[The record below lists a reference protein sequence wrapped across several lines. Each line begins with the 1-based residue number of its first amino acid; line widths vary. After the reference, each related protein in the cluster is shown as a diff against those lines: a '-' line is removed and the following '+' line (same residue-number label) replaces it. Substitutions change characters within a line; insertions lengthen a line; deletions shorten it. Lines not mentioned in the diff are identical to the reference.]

1 MKFQFKIQPFQTEA
15 AESVVRVFAGQPN
28 ASETKYRRDI
38 GSEKK
43 LGESE
48 RVERRGYMPISYANL
63 SEEEKRRVEEEYETA
78 YRNEDVQ
85 LTKELLLKN
94 IHSVQTANNIKYS
107 TDLVAGLG
115 AVSLDVEMETGTGK
129 TYVYIKTMFE
139 LHKAYGWSKFIVVVP
154 SIAIREGVKKS
165 FEMLE
170 DHFMQI
176 YGLKARYFI
185 YNSSNLHQ
193 LDEFSQNSG
202 INVMIINTQAFN
214 TTMNEDKNVEGRSGN
229 EAARIIYSKRDEFGS
244 RRPIDVIKAN
254 RPIIILDEPQKMGGA
269 ATQNALRK
277 NFAPLF
283 SLNYSA
289 THKTSHNLVYVLD
302 ALDAFKKK
310 LVKKIEV
317 KGFELKNLGGTN
329 RYMYLSA
336 IVIDKKKPPRARLE
350 FEVSRAGGSPKRE
363 THLLGVTDSLYA
375 ASKGVTPNGL
385 EEYRD
390 ISIADIDPIRA
401 TVTFSNGHV
410 LAAGEATGNIH
421 EDDIRR
427 IQIRETI
434 NSHFD
439 KEEKLFEQGI
449 KCLSLFFIDEVAKY
463 RQYGEDGE
471 EILGEYGRIFEEE
484 YTAVLN
490 ERLTLFPT
498 AYQAY
503 LRGIETADTHR
514 GYFSIDKKGHAV
526 NSTVARGSDESDDVS
541 AYDLILKKK
550 EILLSYGD
558 APEYKVRFIF
568 SHSALREG
576 WDNPNVFQICTLKH
590 SDNATAKR
598 QEVGRGLRLCVNAT
612 GERQDL
618 DVCGDALV
626 HSVNMLTVVA
636 SESYAGFVADLQ
648 SEIKSDLYERPTKA
662 SVEYFSGR
670 TIYLNNEDTHTFT
683 AAEATAIYN
692 YLVRNDYVDD
702 NGGVTDTY
710 RAAAEASSFA
720 PMKPELAPLA
730 DAVHKLVQGIFDPS
744 ILKDMTVNG
753 HDTKVKDNPLNENW
767 KDFKELWERINKKY
781 AYTVEF
787 DGDELIKKS
796 ITAIDADL
804 RVARLSY
811 TVTKGTQEGTDFN
824 VEHTETKKLDRA
836 HGGLATYDVIGKIA
850 EGTSLT
856 RRTVTAIL
864 DGITKEKLWM
874 FRENPEE
881 FIAKVVGIINRQ
893 KASVVVEHITY
904 VPSAEDPYT
913 QDIFNMS
920 RASDEYA
927 KAFKAKHAI
936 QDYVFTD
943 GANTASGSKSI
954 ERQFIEDLDVAEEVI
969 VYAKLPRGPK
979 GFQIPTPVGNY
990 SPDWAISFKKG
1001 AVKHIFFIA
1010 ETKGSMTST
1019 KFGEMTRGD
1028 EIEKAKISCAKK
1040 LFNEISTTGVKY
1052 HDVDSYQTLLTVMET
1067 L

>member
-15 AESVVRVFAGQPN
+15 AESVVKVFAGQ
-28 ASETKYRRDI
+28 TKHGESKFRRDV
-38 GSEKK
+38 GK
-43 LGESE
+43 LKGTLEESDPE
-48 RVERRGYMPISYANL
+48 F
-63 SEEEKRRVEEEYETA
+63 ETA
-78 YRNEDVQ
+78 YRNADVE
-85 LTKELLLKN
+85 LSKEQLLKN
-94 IHSVQTANNIKYS
+94 IRAVQAENNIKYS
-107 TDLVAGLG
+107 PEIAAGLG
-115 AVSLDVEMETGTGK
+115 AVSLDIEMETGTGK

-139 LHKAYGWSKFIVVVP
+139 LHKTYGWSKFIVVVP
-154 SIAIREGVKKS
+154 SVAIREGVKKS
-165 FEMLE
+165 FEITQE
-170 DHFMQI
+170 HFMEL
-176 YGLKARYFI
+176 YGLKARFFV

-214 TTMNEDKNVEGRSGN
+214 TTMNEEKNVEGRSGN
-229 EAARIIYSKRDEFGS
+229 EAARIIYTKRDEFGS

-269 ATQNALRK
+269 ATQNALKK
-277 NFAPLF
+277 NFSPLF

-289 THKTSHNLVYVLD
+289 THKISHNLIYVLD

-317 KGFELKNLGGTN
+317 KGFELKNLSGTN
-329 RYMYLSA
+329 GYMYLSD
-336 IVIDKKKPPRARLE
+336 IVLDKRKPPRARLE
-350 FEVSRAGGSPKRE
+350 FEVSRISGVPKRE
-363 THLLGVTDSLYA
+363 THLLDVGDSLYT
-375 ASKGVTPNGL
+375 ASKSLEQYKGV
-385 EEYRD
+385 
-390 ISIADIDPIRA
+390 SIAEIDPIRA
-401 TVTFSNGHV
+401 LVTFTNGEN
-410 LAAGEATGNIH
+410 LRAGEASGNVN
-421 EDDIRR
+421 EGDIRR

-434 NSHFD
+434 ASHFD

-484 YTAVLN
+484 YTAALN

-503 LRGIETADTHR
+503 LRGIETAATHR
-514 GYFSIDKKGHAV
+514 GYFSIDKKGRATDSAV
-526 NSTVARGSDESDDVS
+526 KRGNEFSDDIS
-541 AYDLILKKK
+541 AYDLILKHK
-550 EILLSYGD
+550 ELLLSFD
-558 APEYKVRFIF
+558 QPTRFLF

-576 WDNPNVFQICTLKH
+576 WDNPNVFQICALKH

-598 QEVGRGLRLCVNAT
+598 QEVGRGLRLCVNST

-618 DVCGDALV
+618 EVCGESLV
-626 HSVNMLTVVA
+626 QAVNMLTVVA
-636 SESYAGFVADLQ
+636 SESYGRFVADLQ
-648 SEIKSDLYERPTKA
+648 SEIKADLYERPTKA

-670 TIYLNNEDTHTFT
+670 IASIGEETHTFT

-692 YLVRNDYVDD
+692 YLVRNEYVDD
-702 NGGVTDTY
+702 DGGITDTY
-710 RAAAEASSFA
+710 RNAAGAGS
-720 PMKPELAPLA
+720 LAPLKSELEPFT
-730 DAVHKLVQGIFDPS
+730 DSVHKLVQAIFDPS
-744 ILKDMTVNG
+744 ILRDMAGNG
-753 HDTKVKDNPLNENW
+753 HDTKVKENPLNENW
-767 KDFKELWERINKKY
+767 KDFKELWERINNKY

-796 ITAIDADL
+796 IVAINAEL
-804 RVARLSY
+804 RVATLSY
-811 TVTKGTQEGTDFN
+811 TITKGGQEGTEFN
-824 VEHTETKKLDRA
+824 VERTETKKLARSQ
-836 HGGLATYDVIGKIA
+836 GGSAEYDLIGKIA
-850 EGTSLT
+850 EGTTLT
-856 RRTVTAIL
+856 RRTVTAVL
-864 DGITKEKLWM
+864 KGINREKLWF

-881 FIAKVVGIINRQ
+881 FIAKVCGIINRQ

-904 VPSAEDPYT
+904 APSAEEPYS

-927 KAFKAKHAI
+927 KAFRAKHAI

-943 GANTASGSKSI
+943 GSATNSI
-954 ERQFIEDLDVAEEVI
+954 ERKFVGDLDVANEVV
-969 VYAKLPRGPK
+969 VYAKLPRGPR
-979 GFQIPTPVGNY
+979 GFYIPTPVGNY

-1010 ETKGSMTST
+1010 ETKGTMDSL
-1019 KFGEMTRGD
+1019 ELRP
-1028 EIEKAKISCAKK
+1028 IEQAKISCAKK

-1052 HDVDSYQTLLTVMET
+1052 HDADSYQSLLTVMET

>member
-28 ASETKYRRDI
+28 VGETKYRRDI

-43 LGESE
+43 LSESE
-48 RVERRGYMPISYANL
+48 RMERRGYMPISYANL

-94 IHSVQTANNIKYS
+94 IHNVQTANNIKYS
-107 TDLVAGLG
+107 TDLVTGLG

-176 YGLKARYFI
+176 YGLKARQFI

-214 TTMNEDKNVEGRSGN
+214 TTMNEEKNVEGRSGN

-244 RRPIDVIKAN
+244 RRPIDVIRAN

-375 ASKGVTPNGL
+375 ASRGATANGL
-385 EEYRD
+385 EEYRG

-401 TVTFSNGHV
+401 TVTFSNGDV
-410 LAAGEATGNIH
+410 LVAGEATGNIH

-484 YTAVLN
+484 YTAALN

-498 AYQAY
+498 AYQTY
-503 LRGIETADTHR
+503 LRDIETADTHR

-526 NSTVARGSDESDDVS
+526 NSTVSRGSDESDDVS

-590 SDNATAKR
+590 SENATAKR
-598 QEVGRGLRLCVNAT
+598 QEVGRGLRLCVNAS

-618 DVCGDALV
+618 DVCGETLV

-662 SVEYFSGR
+662 SVEYFAGKSLRINGEPKQF
-670 TIYLNNEDTHTFT
+670 TQTEAQEIFVYLRSNGYVTKQGEVTDVYRN
-683 AAEATAIYN
+683 AAE
-692 YLVRNDYVDD
+692 
-702 NGGVTDTY
+702 NGT
-710 RAAAEASSFA
+710 
-720 PMKPELAPLA
+720 LAPL
-730 DAVHKLVQGIFDPS
+730 DPELEPYSETIHKLVQAIFDPS
-744 ILKDMTVNG
+744 ILNDMTVNG

-787 DGDELIKKS
+787 DGAELIKKS

-804 RVARLSY
+804 KVARLSY
-811 TVTKGTQEGTDFN
+811 TLIKGSQEGTDFN

-864 DGITKEKLWM
+864 EGITKEKLWL

-881 FIAKVVGIINRQ
+881 FIAKVIGLVNRQ
-893 KASVVVEHITY
+893 KASVVVDYITY
-904 VPSAEDPYT
+904 APSAEEPYT

-920 RASDEYA
+920 RSSDEYA

-936 QDYVFTD
+936 QDYIFTD
-943 GANTASGSKSI
+943 GTATDSI
-954 ERQFIEDLDVAEEVI
+954 ERRFAEDLDVADEVI

-1001 AVKHIFFIA
+1001 SVKHIFFIA

-1028 EIEKAKISCAKK
+1028 EIEKAKIACAKK

-1052 HDVDSYQTLLTVMET
+1052 HDVDNYQTLLTVMET

>member
-15 AESVVRVFAGQPN
+15 IESVVRVFAGQSN
-28 ASETKYRRDI
+28 VGDSNYRRDI
-38 GSEKK
+38 GSEKR
-43 LGESE
+43 LSDGE
-48 RVERRGYMPISYANL
+48 RTARRGYVPITYSAL
-63 SEEEKRRVEEEYETA
+63 SDEEKRLVEEEYETA
-78 YRNEDVQ
+78 YRNEEIQ
-85 LTKELLLKN
+85 LSKEQLLKN
-94 IHSVQTANNIKYS
+94 IHAVQTTNNIKYS
-107 TDLVAGLG
+107 TEIVASLG
-115 AVSLDVEMETGTGK
+115 KVSLDVEMETGTGK

-139 LHKAYGWSKFIVVVP
+139 LYKAYGWSKFIVVVP

-176 YGLKARYFI
+176 YGLKARHFI

-214 TTMNEDKNVEGRSGN
+214 TTMNEEKNIEGRSGN
-229 EAARIIYSKRDEFGS
+229 EAARIIYTKRDEFGS

-254 RPIIILDEPQKMGGA
+254 RPIIILDEPQKMGGT
-269 ATQNALRK
+269 ATQNALKK
-277 NFAPLF
+277 NFSPLF

-329 RYMYLSA
+329 RYMYLAA
-336 IVIDKKKPPRARLE
+336 IEIDKKKSPRARLE
-350 FEVSRAGGSPKRE
+350 FEVSRVTGSPKRE
-363 THLLGVTDSLYA
+363 THLLEVGDSLYT
-375 ASKGVTPNGL
+375 ASKGL
-385 EEYRD
+385 EEYKG
-390 ISIADIDPIRA
+390 IFITEIDPIRA
-401 TVTFSNGHV
+401 TVTFSNGDS
-410 LAAGEATGNIH
+410 LAAGEASGNVN

-463 RQYGEDGE
+463 RQYSDDNE

-484 YTAVLN
+484 YIAAIN

-498 AYQAY
+498 KYQAY

-514 GYFSIDKKGHAV
+514 GYFSIDKKGRAV
-526 NSTVARGSDESDDVS
+526 NSTVKRGSDESDDIS
-541 AYDLILKKK
+541 AYDLILKRK
-550 EILLSYGD
+550 EVLLSFEE
-558 APEYKVRFIF
+558 PTRFIF

-598 QEVGRGLRLCVNAT
+598 QEVGRGLRLCVNSL

-618 DVCGDALV
+618 ESCGESIV

-670 TIYLNNEDTHTFT
+670 TVYLRDEQTHTFT
-683 AAEATAIYN
+683 VAEATAVYN
-692 YLVRNDYVDD
+692 YLIRNDYVDD
-702 NGGVTDTY
+702 NGGVTDIY
-710 RAAAEASSFA
+710 RAAAETGSFA
-720 PMKPELAPLA
+720 PMKPEIVPLA
-730 DAVHKLVQGIFDPS
+730 ESIHKLIQAIFDPS
-744 ILKDMTVNG
+744 ILKDMAGNG
-753 HDTKVKDNPLNENW
+753 HDTKVKYNPLNENW
-767 KDFKELWERINKKY
+767 RDFKELWERINKKY

-787 DGDELIKKS
+787 DGDELISKS
-796 ITAIDADL
+796 IAAINTEL
-804 RVARLSY
+804 IVARLSY
-811 TVTKGTQEGTDFN
+811 TLTKGSQEGTDFK
-824 VEHTETKKLDRA
+824 VERTETKKLDRTQ
-836 HGGLATYDVIGKIA
+836 GGLATYDIIGKISD
-850 EGTSLT
+850 GTSLT

-864 DGITKEKLWM
+864 NGMAKEKLWL

-881 FIAKVVGIINRQ
+881 FIAKVVVIINKQ

-904 VPSAEDPYT
+904 APTAEEPYT
-913 QDIFNMS
+913 QNIFNMS
-920 RASDEYA
+920 RSSDEYS
-927 KAFKAKHAI
+927 KAFKARHAI
-936 QDYVFTD
+936 QDYIFTD
-943 GANTASGSKSI
+943 GSATNSV
-954 ERQFIEDLDVAEEVI
+954 ERRFAEDLDVADEVI
-969 VYAKLPRGPK
+969 VYAKLPRGPR
-979 GFQIPTPVGNY
+979 GFYIPTPMGNY
-990 SPDWAISFKKG
+990 TPDWAISFKKG
-1001 AVKHIFFIA
+1001 AVKHIFFVA
-1010 ETKGSMTST
+1010 ETKGTMNNL
-1019 KFGEMTRGD
+1019 ELRP
-1028 EIEKAKISCAKK
+1028 IEQAKLFCAKK
-1040 LFNEISTTGVKY
+1040 LFNEFSTTGVKY
-1052 HDVDSYQTLLTVMET
+1052 HDVDSYQSLLSVMET

>member
-15 AESVVRVFAGQPN
+15 AESVVKVFAGQPN
-28 ASETKYRRDI
+28 YGVSKYRRDVGTTKPKQRPAQ
-38 GSEKK
+38 GSMFED
-43 LGESE
+43 
-48 RVERRGYMPISYANL
+48 
-63 SEEEKRRVEEEYETA
+63 EEEQTMEEFETA
-78 YRNEDVQ
+78 YRNAEVE
-85 LTKELLLKN
+85 LTREQLLKN
-94 IHSVQTANNIKYS
+94 IRDVQMANNIKLS
-107 TDLVAGLG
+107 NELVQGLG

-139 LHKAYGWSKFIVVVP
+139 LHKTYGWSKFIVVVP
-154 SIAIREGVKKS
+154 SIAIREGVKKT
-165 FEMLE
+165 FEITQE
-170 DHFMQI
+170 HFMEL
-176 YGLKARYFI
+176 YGLKARFFV

-214 TTMNEDKNVEGRSGN
+214 TTMNENKNVEGRSGN
-229 EAARIIYSKRDEFGS
+229 EAARIIYTKRDEFGS

-254 RPIIILDEPQKMGGA
+254 RPIIILDEPQKMGGT
-269 ATQNALRK
+269 ATQNALK
-277 NFAPLF
+277 NNFNPLF

-317 KGFELKNLGGTN
+317 KGFELKNLSGTN
-329 RYMYLSA
+329 RYMYLA
-336 IVIDKKKPPRARLE
+336 DIVIDRKKPPRARLE
-350 FEVSRAGGSPKRE
+350 FEVKRGSGIKRE
-363 THLLGVTDSLYA
+363 IQTLGVGDSLYT
-375 ASKGVTPNGL
+375 ASNGL
-385 EEYRD
+385 EEYKGV
-390 ISIADIDPIRA
+390 SVAEVDPIRSV
-401 TVTFSNGHV
+401 VTFSNGDS
-410 LAAGEATGNIH
+410 LAAGEASGNVN

-434 NSHFD
+434 SSHFD

-484 YTAVLN
+484 YTAALN
-490 ERLTLFPT
+490 ERLTLFPS

-503 LRGIETADTHR
+503 LRGIETSETHR
-514 GYFSIDKKGHAV
+514 GYFSIDKKGRAV
-526 NSTVARGSDESDDVS
+526 NSTVKRGSEFSDDIS
-541 AYDLILKKK
+541 AYDLILKNK
-550 EILLSYGD
+550 ERLLSLEE
-558 APEYKVRFIF
+558 PTRFIF

-590 SDNATAKR
+590 SDNTTAKR
-598 QEVGRGLRLCVNAT
+598 QEVGRGLRLCVNIN
-612 GERQDL
+612 GERQDI
-618 DVCGDALV
+618 DACGESYV
-626 HSVNMLTVVA
+626 HGINVLTVVA
-636 SESYAGFVADLQ
+636 SESYAGFVAELQ

-662 SVEYFSGR
+662 SVDYFANKTFFLDGVPR
-670 TIYLNNEDTHTFT
+670 TITQTEAQEIFVYLRSNGYITKQGEVTD
-683 AAEATAIYN
+683 AY
-692 YLVRNDYVDD
+692 RND
-702 NGGVTDTY
+702 
-710 RAAAEASSFA
+710 AASGSLA
-720 PMKPELAPLA
+720 PLDEELAPLA
-730 DAVHKLVQGIFDPS
+730 ENIHKLVQAIFDPS
-744 ILKDMTVNG
+744 ILKEIAGNG
-753 HDTKVKDNPLNENW
+753 HETKVKDNPLNENW

-787 DGDELIKKS
+787 DSAELIEKS
-796 ITAIDADL
+796 VVAINSEL

-811 TVTKGTQEGTDFN
+811 TLTKGEQIGTDFN
-824 VEHTETKKLDRA
+824 VEHTETKKLNRA
-836 HGGLATYDVIGKIA
+836 QGSFAEYDLIGKIA
-850 EGTSLT
+850 EGTTLT

-864 DGITKEKLWM
+864 SGIKREKLWL

-881 FIAKVVGIINRQ
+881 FITKVAGIINRQ

-904 VPSAEDPYT
+904 TPSAEEPYS

-943 GANTASGSKSI
+943 GTAVDSV
-954 ERQFIEDLDVAEEVI
+954 ERKFVQDLDVADEVI
-969 VYAKLPRGPK
+969 VYAKLPRGPR
-979 GFQIPTPVGNY
+979 GFYIPTPVGNY

-1001 AVKHIFFIA
+1001 SVKHIFFIA
-1010 ETKGSMTST
+1010 ETKGTMDSL
-1019 KFGEMTRGD
+1019 ELRP
-1028 EIEKAKISCAKK
+1028 IEQAKITCAKK
-1040 LFNEISTTGVKY
+1040 LFNEISTSGVKY
-1052 HDVDSYQTLLTVMET
+1052 HDVDSYQSLLEVMET